1 MKRGFCPV
9 FIIQEMKGTVITMKK
24 SVLKKYAELIVK
36 VGINLKKEQEVIVQ
50 AELDCPEFVETVVNE
65 CYKAGASNVT
75 VEWSH
80 QPISKIHAKNR
91 KLSVMSRVQEW
102 EKAKL
107 QHRVD
112 TLPAMIYLISE
123 DPDGM
128 KGIDRVK
135 YQKASQ
141 ARYKVIKPF
150 RDEMDNKYQWC
161 IAAVP
166 GEKWAKKVFPELSK
180 VRAKEKLWEAI
191 LSASRVSPDGSDDPV
206 ANWKNHN
213 RDLQK
218 RCDYLNSLGID
229 ELEYRSSN
237 GTDFK
242 VGLIEDAL
250 FMGGGETTLCGN
262 FFNANIPSEEIFITP
277 KRGRADGIVYSTKP
291 LSYRG
296 ELIENFYIKFENGRV
311 TETHAEK
318 NGELLKQMTEM
329 DEGAAYLGECA
340 LVPYSSP
347 INKSGILFYN
357 TLFDENAA
365 CHLAL
370 GEGFANCIKDF
381 DKYTLA
387 ECREKGI
394 NESIIHEDFMIGS
407 EDLSIVAHTR
417 NGGCVQIFKNGEWA
431 F

>member
-1 MKRGFCPV
+1 
-9 FIIQEMKGTVITMKK
+9 MKK
-24 SVLKKYAELIVK
+24 STLKKYAELIVK
-36 VGINLKKEQEVIVQ
+36 VGINLQKKQEVIIQ
-50 AELDCPEFVETVVNE
+50 AELDCPEFVEAVVKE

-80 QPISKIHAKNR
+80 QPISRIHAKNR
-91 KLSVMSRVQEW
+91 SLAVMSRVEEW

-107 QHRVD
+107 QLRVD
-112 TLPAMIYLISE
+112 KLPAMIYLISD

-128 KGIDRVK
+128 KGVDREK
-135 YQKASQ
+135 CQRASQ
-141 ARYKVIKPF
+141 ERYKVIKPY
-150 RDEMDNKYQWC
+150 RDAIDNKYQWC

-180 VRAKEKLWEAI
+180 AKAKEKLWEAI
-191 LSASRVSPDGSDDPV
+191 LTASRVSPDGSDDPIE
-206 ANWKNHN
+206 NWNKHN
-213 RDLQK
+213 EDLKK
-218 RCDYLNSLGID
+218 RCDHLNSLGID

-237 GTDFK
+237 GTDLR
-242 VGLIEDAL
+242 VGLIGDAL
-250 FMGGGETTLCGN
+250 FMGGGETTLGGN

-296 ELIENFYIKFENGRV
+296 ELIEDFYIRFENGRV

-318 NGELLKQMTEM
+318 NGELLRQMTEM

-394 NESIIHEDFMIGS
+394 NESMIHEDFMIGS

-417 NGGCVQIFKNGEWA
+417 DGRSVQIFKNGEWA

>member
-1 MKRGFCPV
+1 
-9 FIIQEMKGTVITMKK
+9 MKK

-65 CYKAGASNVT
+65 CYKAGASNVM

-191 LSASRVSPDGSDDPV
+191 LSASRVAPDGSDDPV
-206 ANWKNHN
+206 INWKNHN
-213 RDLQK
+213 EDLKK
-218 RCDYLNSLGID
+218 RCDYLNSIGID
-229 ELEYRSSN
+229 ELEYSSSN
-237 GTDFK
+237 GTAFK

-250 FMGGGETTLCGN
+250 FMGGGETTICGN

-296 ELIENFYIKFENGRV
+296 ELIENFYIRFENGRV

-417 NGGCVQIFKNGEWA
+417 DGGCIQIFKDGEWA